1 MKIYYEPIV
10 WIMIIIILMSIQ
22 YSINKIIILLRDIK
36 EILIELRIKDRL

>member
-1 MKIYYEPIV
+1 MKIYYGSIV
-10 WIMIIIILMSIQ
+10 WIMTIIILMSIQ

>member
-10 WIMIIIILMSIQ
+10 WMIVIIILMSIQ

-36 EILIELRIKDRL
+36 EVLVQLRMKDRL

>member
-1 MKIYYEPIV
+1 MKIYYGSIV